1 MWARPS
7 PQMTRPSTHTRSLSN
22 RLREA
27 RRCRPRR
34 PLAAAEAVAVAAPA
48 EAEALPPA
56 QSGSAT
62 SMRGSST
69 RSLRAC
75 TPGAVAVVA
84 VAPDRGGD
92 ARIPFGTTVTGSLVK
107 SASDMT
113 PMCCVSECHCQWE
126 RPLSIG
132 FYYVV
137 TQKDPTQMFTAI
149 ARHSPST
156 PLAHLTMPPQSAVL
170 AQTGL
175 LTCVRPGHGAHRAL
189 SCCCGLDLP
198 LTPLAIADRTLQ
210 SIAINVIELAG
221 PPVDCDCGSYAAASA
236 PQTCEPAVPRAVRG

>member
-1 MWARPS
+1 
-7 PQMTRPSTHTRSLSN
+7 MTRPSTHTRSLSN

-170 AQTGL
+170 AHTSHLRAPWLWRPSRLRL
-175 LTCVRPGHGAHRAL
+175 LLRP
-189 SCCCGLDLP
+189 
-198 LTPLAIADRTLQ
+198 
-210 SIAINVIELAG
+210 G
-221 PPVDCDCGSYAAASA
+221 PPVDAARDYGSYAAASA